1 MRKLFIMLTLVA
13 TTAPAF
19 AATAFYKGEFISGQ
33 NKICVYEFLGS
44 NYYTTIRAY
53 QTCAYSIKV

>member
-1 MRKLFIMLTLVA
+1 MHKLIVILALI
-13 TTAPAF
+13 TASPAL

-44 NYYTTIRAY
+44 TYYTTIRAY
-53 QTCAYSIKV
+53 QSCPYSIKV